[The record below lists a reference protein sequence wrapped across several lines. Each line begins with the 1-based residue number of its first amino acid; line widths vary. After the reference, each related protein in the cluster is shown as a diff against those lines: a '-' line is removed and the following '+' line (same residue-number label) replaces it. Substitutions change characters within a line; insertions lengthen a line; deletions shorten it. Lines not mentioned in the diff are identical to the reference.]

1 MSEIFWFEVE
11 LEQPYDQAIET
22 VTTAL
27 KEQGFGVLTK
37 IDVKA
42 TLKEKLDTDFRP
54 YSILGACNPALA
66 HKALSAA
73 PEMGLLLPCN
83 VTVEAYKEN
92 QSIVRIYDPL
102 KMTEIGN
109 LASNPEVKAVA
120 KTAYQKLNR
129 VVENLK

>member
-129 VVENLK
+129 VVESLK